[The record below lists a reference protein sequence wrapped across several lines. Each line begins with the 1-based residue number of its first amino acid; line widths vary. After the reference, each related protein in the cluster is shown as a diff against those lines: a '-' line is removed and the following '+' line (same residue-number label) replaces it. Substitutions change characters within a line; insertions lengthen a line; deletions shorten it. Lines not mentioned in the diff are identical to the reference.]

1 MKKKSASLIIGIAA
15 LGLMYAVTTVKAGN
29 DFHDPPFDFWFGNH
43 IDTHQE
49 TNLKTNKDTGDAQEL
64 FGKFYIIYTGT
75 DQGSGL
81 PKAHH
86 PRGLAGYGSFDE
98 SCGITVECVTGWEIR
113 GVPGVAKFVSHSG
126 VNGDDHPLWLVN
138 RAEETAAPAEGM
150 VIPQP
155 GSFTHF
161 LWITTTSSDPRAASV
176 ADECDKENAGE
187 LQDMAPSAVD
197 EVCQGWFLQIK
208 AARKFAFEHGGELI
222 LIRPGLDNR
231 SHLNMLTN
239 FNNVVEI
246 TTTR

>member
-1 MKKKSASLIIGIAA
+1 MTQFTITFAGSV
-15 LGLMYAVTTVKAGN
+15 VTVSY
-29 DFHDPPFDFWFGNH
+29 
-43 IDTHQE
+43 
-49 TNLKTNKDTGDAQEL
+49 DTGDAQEL

-98 SCGITVECVTGWEIR
+98 RCGITVECVTGWEIR

-161 LWITTTSSDPRAASV
+161 HWITTTSNDPRASDV
-176 ADECDKENAGE
+176 SPECDKANAGQ
-187 LQDMAPSAVD
+187 LQDLEPSAVD
-197 EVCQGWFLQIK
+197 MVCFGWLH
-208 AARKFAFEHGGELI
+208 R
-222 LIRPGLDNR
+222 
-231 SHLNMLTN
+231 
-239 FNNVVEI
+239 
-246 TTTR
+246 